1 MTKRVNNYVAS
12 KRKRFFRKSTNIA
25 SGHNRRRYK
34 LHLLNDSRELVA
46 VLVVVIKSGIFTVIS
61 RKRSRNS
68 VDLMN
73 RQLALIGDN
82 NNCRTIPA
90 TAATTNYVSM
100 AVLSPI
106 ATSTASSSSC
116 SNEDELSSHLQSLPP
131 PSLSSSGTST
141 ASTVDHFEQ
150 HILEP
155 ITHAMNGVQMTKRP
169 CLTWACKACKKKTVT
184 VDRRKAA
191 TLRERRRL
199 RKVSTMHI
207 AHDIFA
213 KKKDLCKG
221 TERDGVTRVI
231 SAMLFKTILIGRT
244 LAIWS
249 IVWAHH
255 TLLSFHPFLRMIIQK

>member
-1 MTKRVNNYVAS
+1 MTKLVNNYVAS
-12 KRKRFFRKSTNIA
+12 KRKQFFSRSTERA
-25 SGHNRRRYK
+25 SGHNNKRFE
-34 LHLLNDSRELVA
+34 LHLLNESGSGGVLEVVS
-46 VLVVVIKSGIFTVIS
+46 VLVVVIKSGIFTVILC
-61 RKRSRNS
+61 KRTRQF

-73 RQLALIGDN
+73 RQLAIIGDHSN
-82 NNCRTIPA
+82 RA
-90 TAATTNYVSM
+90 VATTNYVSM

-106 ATSTASSSSC
+106 ATSTTSSSSC

-131 PSLSSSGTST
+131 PSSSASSGSTSI

-199 RKVSTMHI
+199 RKVSTTI
-207 AHDIFA
+207 SDLASRA
-213 KKKDLCKG
+213 KEK
-221 TERDGVTRVI
+221 V
-231 SAMLFKTILIGRT
+231 
-244 LAIWS
+244 
-249 IVWAHH
+249 
-255 TLLSFHPFLRMIIQK
+255 LSCYF

>member
-1 MTKRVNNYVAS
+1 MTKLVNNYVAS
-12 KRKRFFRKSTNIA
+12 KRKRFFSKSAERA
-25 SGHNRRRYK
+25 SGHNNKRFE
-34 LHLLNDSRELVA
+34 LHLLNESSGGILVV
-46 VLVVVIKSGIFTVIS
+46 VLVVVIKSGIFTVILC
-61 RKRSRNS
+61 KRTHHFR
-68 VDLMN
+68 DLMN
-73 RQLALIGDN
+73 RQLAIIGDQS
-82 NNCRTIPA
+82 NCT
-90 TAATTNYVSM
+90 ATTNYVSM

-131 PSLSSSGTST
+131 PSSSSSSGTSI

-199 RKVSTMHI
+199 RKVSTTSTRRKRMKSY
-207 AHDIFA
+207 FGFG
-213 KKKDLCKG
+213 KQS
-221 TERDGVTRVI
+221 EREKVLLLILKCFR
-231 SAMLFKTILIGRT
+231 KILIGRT
-244 LAIWS
+244 LAFWS
-249 IVWAHH
+249 
-255 TLLSFHPFLRMIIQK
+255 

>member
-1 MTKRVNNYVAS
+1 MTKLANNYVAS
-12 KRKRFFRKSTNIA
+12 KRKQFLSESTKRA
-25 SGHNRRRYK
+25 SGHNNKRFE
-34 LHLLNDSRELVA
+34 LHLLNDNSGVLA
-46 VLVVVIKSGIFTVIS
+46 VVVLAVVIKSGIFTVILW
-61 RKRSRNS
+61 KRTRNL

-73 RQLALIGDN
+73 RQLAIIGDN
-82 NNCRTIPA
+82 SNC
-90 TAATTNYVSM
+90 TAAITNYVSM

-116 SNEDELSSHLQSLPP
+116 SNEDDLSSPHLQSLPP
-131 PSLSSSGTST
+131 PSSSTSSSGTSI

-199 RKVSTMHI
+199 RKVSTPNI
-207 AHDIFA
+207 RKRLKNYFRFGIESD
-213 KKKDLCKG
+213 
-221 TERDGVTRVI
+221 RDSALVI
-231 SAMLFKTILIGRT
+231 SEMFSRNFNWTNISNLVM
-244 LAIWS
+244 
-249 IVWAHH
+249 IV
-255 TLLSFHPFLRMIIQK
+255 

>member
-1 MTKRVNNYVAS
+1 MTKLVNNYVVLS
-12 KRKRFFRKSTNIA
+12 KSTKIA
-25 SGHNRRRYK
+25 SGHNNKRYK
-34 LHLLNDSRELVA
+34 LHLLNDTLVI

-61 RKRSRNS
+61 CKRCHNLA
-68 VDLMN
+68 DLMN
-73 RQLALIGDN
+73 RQLAIIGDN
-82 NNCRTIPA
+82 NNCT
-90 TAATTNYVSM
+90 TTTNYVSM

-106 ATSTASSSSC
+106 ATSTTSSSSC

-131 PSLSSSGTST
+131 SSSATST

-199 RKVSTMHI
+199 RKVSI
-207 AHDIFA
+207 YYEDFA
-213 KKKDLCKG
+213 K
-221 TERDGVTRVI
+221 
-231 SAMLFKTILIGRT
+231 RT
-244 LAIWS
+244 KEK
-249 IVWAHH
+249 VQ
-255 TLLSFHPFLRMIIQK
+255 PLRSCYFCNVL